1 MTTYSVDLNHFA
13 IRHTLTALGCTS
25 AFAEHLLLATV
36 AAQAEFLY
44 QSNSHGIG
52 AYGIDEASH
61 LSLWDNYL
69 AFRPDLASNVRGFA
83 SQLNFLQDP
92 HAELATNLAYA
103 TAIAWVIYQSSGI
116 ALPHVGDSAT
126 LAEYWSQH
134 FCHGLQSQANKEKFI
149 VCIAGADMGLAA

>member
-25 AFAEHLLLATV
+25 VFAEHLLLATL
-36 AAQAEFLY
+36 AAQAGFFY

-61 LSLWDNYL
+61 LAVWDNYL
-69 AFRPDLASNVRGFA
+69 AFNPDLASNVRGFA
-83 SQLNFLQDP
+83 SQHNFLQDP

-103 TAIAWVIYQSSGI
+103 SAIAWMIYQASGI
-116 ALPHVGDSAT
+116 VLPQVGDPVT
-126 LAEYWSQH
+126 LAEYWSQY

-149 VCIAGADMGLAA
+149 IGIAGSDVELAA